1 MLDLALFEEAADT
14 AQPEIQSD
22 VPKTALS
29 EDKPAPAPTASS
41 DEFYQ
46 KLREMKT
53 RQHQSE
59 GELVRLMAERFGV
72 AKNDYE
78 AIKTAINEDMAKGKS
93 DDVSEKLKAWQEREA
108 KVKEVYPDFELAREL
123 SNRDFFN
130 LCYNG
135 VDVMT
140 AYQVLHF
147 DEVIM
152 AAMRYA
158 VSEMKRADTKSNAY
172 GTGRVREGA
181 LDDSS
186 RRMRQEKPKLTK
198 KERTELIRR
207 AERGE
212 TVRL

>member
-1 MLDLALFEEAADT
+1 MLDLALFEEVANT
-14 AQPEIQSD
+14 AQPEVQTTET
-22 VPKTALS
+22 PKTALS
-29 EDKPAPAPTASS
+29 EDKPAPTASS

-46 KLREMKT
+46 RLREMKT